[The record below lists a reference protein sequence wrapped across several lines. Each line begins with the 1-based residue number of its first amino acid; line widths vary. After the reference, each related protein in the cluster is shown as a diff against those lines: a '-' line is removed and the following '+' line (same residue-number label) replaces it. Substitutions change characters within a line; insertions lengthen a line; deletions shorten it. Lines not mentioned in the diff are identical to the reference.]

1 MMDPHNIR
9 PTQHRLLVVSCDSE
23 FGDWIDTNIN
33 KEKRAYQMSQGDSK
47 KLEGDAPSASSSSD
61 GWKERIIVPTILA
74 GSTSLKRKK
83 KITFKFLFLLN
94 DVHPYCFV
102 TGQVLLVEYLGCY
115 QSTGKY
121 TGLLI
126 FQLLMPLTY
135 PLLLLAIAVCSFL
148 LFWFSDSLVVVV
160 VVDWFTELRSF
171 VSPSV

>member
-1 MMDPHNIR
+1 MDPHNIR

-23 FGDWIDTNIN
+23 FGDWIDANIN
-33 KEKRAYQMSQGDSK
+33 KGKRAYQMSQGDSK
-47 KLEGDAPSASSSSD
+47 KLEGEAPSASSSSD

-83 KITFKFLFLLN
+83 KITFKFLFVLN

-102 TGQVLLVEYLGCY
+102 TGQVLLVEYLGCC

-135 PLLLLAIAVCSFL
+135 PLSLLAIAVCSFL
-148 LFWFSDSLVVVV
+148 FLWVSDSLLVVVI
-160 VVDWFTELRSF
+160 VDWFTQLGSF
-171 VSPSV
+171 VSPPV

>member
-1 MMDPHNIR
+1 MDPHNIR

-47 KLEGDAPSASSSSD
+47 KLEGDAPSASSSD

-83 KITFKFLFLLN
+83 KFTFKVLFVLN
-94 DVHPYCFV
+94 DIHPYCFV
-102 TGQVLLVEYLGCY
+102 TGQVLLVEYLGCC

-135 PLLLLAIAVCSFL
+135 PLSLLAIAVCSFL
-148 LFWFSDSLVVVV
+148 FLWVSDSLLVVVI
-160 VVDWFTELRSF
+160 VDWFTQLGSF
-171 VSPSV
+171 VSPPV